1 MGASTVNGQR
11 QLPIRWRRNTST
23 RSIGLQTQIAFLVSS
38 GFVALAAFAI
48 LITPALDLSRI
59 LLLALA
65 TALLAALVSRLAWVT
80 VARPIAALNKSAQRI
95 VDVNQADPIA
105 IQGPQEIAELAHSLE
120 DMRGQLLQTIDEI
133 KARNA
138 MLERRVEERTAELE
152 RSKDEQEKSK
162 ARLQKLVHR
171 LSSLNSMFVALNK
184 SLDLET
190 IMANAL
196 DHTLKLTSMDAG
208 AIYLVDEHTREL
220 ELVAHKGISKE
231 VAKVA
236 VNLGLSADFR
246 AAADLAG
253 EPLVVDDTGRYARGS
268 KAALLAEKMRSMV
281 RVPFMSSGGLL
292 GIMCLGSG
300 SDRSFSEAKI
310 ELLNSVGNQIAAAIQ
325 NARLYRELQS
335 KERMRGELL
344 QKVITAQEEERK
356 RIARELHDQTSQ
368 ALAAL
373 MVAVGTA
380 AAQSAEGVDVS
391 ESLARMRALAVDTLE
406 EVHRLIFDLRPTLL
420 DDLGLMAAMRWY
432 AETRLGEAGIKVRV
446 ELAGEERRLAPQ
458 VETALYRVV
467 QEAVNNVVN
476 HSGAQNFTL
485 TFVLKAESVTIM
497 MVDDGWG
504 FDMAELARSR
514 DTKRGLGL
522 MGMKERVELL
532 GGTFAIYSELGGG
545 TKITIDV
552 PLAEEEN
559 SVDGDDNKGIAG

>member
-335 KERMRGELL
+335 KERMRGVAA
-344 QKVITAQEEERK
+344 KVITAQEEERK

-391 ESLARMRALAVDTLE
+391 ESLARMRALAVT
-406 EVHRLIFDLRPTLL
+406 H
-420 DDLGLMAAMRWY
+420 
-432 AETRLGEAGIKVRV
+432 
-446 ELAGEERRLAPQ
+446 
-458 VETALYRVV
+458 
-467 QEAVNNVVN
+467 
-476 HSGAQNFTL
+476 
-485 TFVLKAESVTIM
+485 
-497 MVDDGWG
+497 
-504 FDMAELARSR
+504 
-514 DTKRGLGL
+514 
-522 MGMKERVELL
+522 
-532 GGTFAIYSELGGG
+532 
-545 TKITIDV
+545 
-552 PLAEEEN
+552 
-559 SVDGDDNKGIAG
+559 